1 MNTHIKILVIIVI
14 NMNFFIRMFLLE
26 NLVEKFGEL
35 I

>member
-1 MNTHIKILVIIVI
+1 MNTHVKILVIIVI

>member
-1 MNTHIKILVIIVI
+1 MNTHEKILVIIVI

>member
-1 MNTHIKILVIIVI
+1 MNTHVKILAIIVI